1 MRQRKPRAPL
11 QPVTQMLLFTS
22 MACIGGAAAMAFGV
36 IRLNT
41 VSLQASLPFWPTWP
55 PITWLVAGLLIAI
68 PMTALAALRTMLWL
82 IDDQRYRILDLGQID
97 RMEGLHFEHYVAR
110 LLRHLGYRTH
120 VTPGSKDYGVDVV
133 AERAGERFAIQVKRY
148 KSKVSRRAVSDAV
161 GAMKHYNCNRCM
173 VVTNSYYTDD
183 AYLLAHAN
191 DCILV
196 DRDELAQ
203 WISAYKTGSSGAWA
217 MKNLFAYG
225 ASVANGFVLFL
236 TFVTL
241 YSMLSFLLPHTSI
254 LGFSLANGQSARVNT
269 PIAPTPVLASGPV
282 SANIER
288 VWVEP
293 NASENGVRGLY
304 IHARFNIDN
313 AKGIPH
319 LLVLTFSDANRKPA
333 RITIE
338 RSFQPET
345 DPQLYADS
353 LVFVPLDQINPA
365 LTKIQNKYTGYVKA
379 QIIQASDRHV
389 LAQSGEVAV
398 TGN

>member
-1 MRQRKPRAPL
+1 MRQRKPRTPL
-11 QPVTQMLLFTS
+11 QAVTQILLFTTL
-22 MACIGGAAAMAFGV
+22 ACFGIAAAIGVGV
-36 IRLNT
+36 IRLNHT
-41 VSLQASLPFWPTWP
+41 SLQASLPFGLTWL

-68 PMTALAALRTMLWL
+68 PLTALAVLRTMLWL

-133 AERAGERFAIQVKRY
+133 AARAGERFAIQVKRY

-183 AYLLAHAN
+183 AYLLARAN

-203 WISAYKTGSSGAWA
+203 WISSYKTGSSGAWA

-225 ASVANGFVLFL
+225 ASVANGFVFLL
-236 TFVTL
+236 TFITL
-241 YSMLSFLLPHTSI
+241 YSVIIFLLPHTSVF
-254 LGFSLANGQSARVNT
+254 GFALVNGQPASAV
-269 PIAPTPVLASGPV
+269 APGATTAGLASAPAT
-282 SANIER
+282 ANIER
-288 VWVEP
+288 VWIEP
-293 NASENGVRGLY
+293 NASENGVRGLH
-304 IHARFNIDN
+304 IHIRFNIAN
-313 AKGIPH
+313 AKGTPH
-319 LLVLTFSDANRKPA
+319 LLALTFSDANRKPA
-333 RITIE
+333 RISIE

-345 DPQLYADS
+345 DSQLYADS